1 MPFPESISI
10 DFRNFNF
17 AALSKSAKHPREK
30 IRYLAFSHL
39 KAGKTPRQ
47 VADILLVSYMT
58 VYRWIRAFKLHG
70 LVGLAEKPGR
80 GKKLL
85 IPNSEKEAFRQAVID
100 LQNKRSG
107 GCIRGIDVL
116 VLMREKYGVNCSVKS
131 VYNHLKRAS
140 LVWITS
146 RSRHP
151 KADFEKQEEFKKNFE
166 ITS

>member
-1 MPFPESISI
+1 MPSPATISTEL
-10 DFRNFNF
+10 RNFNF
-17 AALSKSAKHPREK
+17 EALSKSAKHPREK

-47 VADILLVSYMT
+47 VADIFLVSPMT
-58 VYRWIRAFKLHG
+58 IYRWICAFKLHG
-70 LVGLAEKPGR
+70 LIGLSEKPGR

-85 IPNSEKEAFRQAVID
+85 IPNSEKEAFRRAVID

-107 GCIRGIDVL
+107 GSIRGTDVL
-116 VLMREKYGVNCSVKS
+116 ALMQEKYGVKCSLKS

-140 LVWITS
+140 LVWITA

-151 KADFEKQEEFKKNFE
+151 KADFERQEEFKKNFE